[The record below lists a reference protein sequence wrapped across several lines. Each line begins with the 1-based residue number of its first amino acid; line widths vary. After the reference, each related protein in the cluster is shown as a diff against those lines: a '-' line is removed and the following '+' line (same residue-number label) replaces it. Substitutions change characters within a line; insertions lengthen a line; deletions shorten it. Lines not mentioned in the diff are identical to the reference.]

1 MPAQP
6 RQRLFFFKFQ
16 KLDLFL
22 IFLSRTEK
30 KVIDNPSQKAL
41 ILFPPPEK
49 ECQYC
54 RNHLR
59 HHLWQRYVVG
69 FLYLD

>member
-6 RQRLFFFKFQ
+6 RQRLFFQVSKAGFVP
-16 KLDLFL
+16 D
-22 IFLSRTEK
+22 IFYLEQK

-69 FLYLD
+69 LLYLD